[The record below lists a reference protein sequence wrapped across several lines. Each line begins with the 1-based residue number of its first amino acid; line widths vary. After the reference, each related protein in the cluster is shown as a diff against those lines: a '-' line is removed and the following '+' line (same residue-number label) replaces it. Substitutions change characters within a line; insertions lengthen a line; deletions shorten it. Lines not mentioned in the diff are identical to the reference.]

1 MYMIFA
7 ENFEGNIVQVLTW
20 TKSKEEG
27 MVYMKTLLKEKNKKA
42 SKIWAEEIKQ
52 TETF

>member
-1 MYMIFA
+1 MIFA

-27 MVYMKTLLKEKNKKA
+27 IVYMKTLLQEKKKKA
-42 SKIWAEEIKQ
+42 LKIWAEEIKQ